1 MYILPPTG
9 DSYCTKIA
17 FGSTLAYLLF
27 DTGNV
32 YTTPIATITNPK
44 YAVAGNLII
53 TYTQITGLSEGI
65 KYLCVDASDNLYMGS
80 TGGSVYK
87 YSGGTV
93 TTFTGFNRP
102 TGLVLDN
109 NKYLYV
115 ADTSNNTIK
124 VISPVG
130 TISTVL
136 GSGTAGF
143 TDSSGNAVVTFT
155 APTCLVMDSASNIY
169 VGEARAGLRK
179 ITVQYTPDL
188 SKINFPF
195 IGPYTTSS
203 QIIFGSDTTSKIGLQ
218 VVNNSFVGASYA
230 EVLDLTS

>member
-1 MYILPPTG
+1 
-9 DSYCTKIA
+9 
-17 FGSTLAYLLF
+17 
-27 DTGNV
+27 V
-32 YTTPIATITNPK
+32 YTTPIDTITNPR
-44 YAVAGNLII
+44 YAAASNLII
-53 TYTQITGLSEGI
+53 TYTKITGLSEGI
-65 KYLCVDASDNLYMGS
+65 KYMCIDASDNLYMGS
-80 TGGSVYK
+80 TGSSVYK

-109 NKYLYV
+109 NNYLYV
-115 ADTSNNTIK
+115 ADTSNNVLK

-143 TDSSGNAVVTFT
+143 TDSSGSDVVTFT
-155 APTCLVMDSASNIY
+155 APTCVVIDSASNIY
-169 VGEARAGLRK
+169 VGEGRAGIRK
-179 ITVQYTPDL
+179 ITVQYTPNL
-188 SKINFPF
+188 SKFNLPF
-195 IGPYTTSS
+195 IGPYTTTS
-203 QIIFGSDTTSKIGLQ
+203 QVTFGSNITSKVGLQ

>member
-1 MYILPPTG
+1 
-9 DSYCTKIA
+9 
-17 FGSTLAYLLF
+17 
-27 DTGNV
+27 
-32 YTTPIATITNPK
+32 
-44 YAVAGNLII
+44 
-53 TYTQITGLSEGI
+53 
-65 KYLCVDASDNLYMGS
+65 MGS

-93 TTFTGFNRP
+93 ATFSGFNHP

-109 NKYLYV
+109 NNYLYV
-115 ADTSNNTIK
+115 ADTSNNVVK

-143 TDSSGNAVVTFT
+143 TDSSGTAVVTFT
-155 APTCLVMDSASNIY
+155 APTCVVMDSASNIY

-179 ITVQYTPDL
+179 ITVQYTPNL
-188 SKINFPF
+188 SNFNFPF
-195 IGPYTTSS
+195 IGPYSSTT
-203 QIIFGSDTTSKIGLQ
+203 QITFGSNTTSKTGLQ

-230 EVLDLTS
+230 EVIDLTS